1 MNSLTRYHF
10 TEKEDI
16 ELLNKLIQEENEFVL
31 SCFDVF
37 DSDKD
42 HENLIDS
49 LSRILDKSKSMG
61 LQHQKIMPSA
71 FYQNYENGSSWQ
83 HNDRLARERV
93 QVH

>member
-1 MNSLTRYHF
+1 MSPIPKNKKQLLQFVNSLTIYHF
-10 TEKEDI
+10 ADKDDI

-49 LSRILDKSKSMG
+49 LQRILKI
-61 LQHQKIMPSA
+61 QK
-71 FYQNYENGSSWQ
+71 
-83 HNDRLARERV
+83 
-93 QVH
+93 

>member
-1 MNSLTRYHF
+1 M
-10 TEKEDI
+10 

-49 LSRILDKSKSMG
+49 LQRILDKSKSIG
-61 LQHQKIMPSA
+61 LQ
-71 FYQNYENGSSWQ
+71 Y
-83 HNDRLARERV
+83 
-93 QVH
+93 